1 MTKTINTKLSE
12 DEIRLLDEIAEKEK
26 LDREILVKKFLLQQ
40 LEEYKIQE
48 FAELYRKGIDSLQEA
63 ASGANVSVYKMMEYL
78 QKEHIRAPKQDKNDF
93 DDELQRSMNY
103 HCLKADGFL
112 FQRSS
117 LKIKSNS
124 TITITMRSYL
134 FSTSVV

>member
-12 DEIRLLDEIAEKEK
+12 DELRLLDEIAEKEK

-48 FAELYRKGIDSLQEA
+48 FAELYRKGIVSLQEA

-93 DDELQRSMNY
+93 DNELQRS
-103 HCLKADGFL
+103 
-112 FQRSS
+112 
-117 LKIKSNS
+117 IK
-124 TITITMRSYL
+124 YL
-134 FSTSVV
+134 NR